1 MAAEITAKTGRD
13 PGEHYQALTEKFGAP
28 VYERIDAAANAAQ
41 KAVLA
46 KLSPDQVTTSNLAGE
61 PITARLTNA
70 PSNNAAI
77 GGLKICTENGW
88 FAARPSGTED
98 VYKIYAESFK
108 GTEHLKQIQDEA
120 KIIVG
125 KAFSQAGV

>member
-1 MAAEITAKTGRD
+1 MKKGLLIVVGVVMLVFQSCNRKGSEYHVYYLGGQSNMDGYGFVAEL
-13 PGEHYQALTEKFGAP
+13 P
-28 VYERIDAAANAAQ
+28 
-41 KAVLA
+41 
-46 KLSPDQVTTSNLAGE
+46 SNLAGE
-61 PITARLTNA
+61 TITARLTKA
-70 PSNNAAI
+70 PSNNSAI

-108 GTEHLKQIQDEA
+108 GTEHLKQIQTEA